1 MVWRAWGRKRTSV
14 NTVIKYTYSLH
25 RCSDGCTAHVNSLMK
40 NRPVWPNIHRLM
52 QFLRSATACGLEK
65 RPGCKCCK
73 NKNRSVARCRH
84 ETVSIYISFF
94 FLPPLP
100 NKRQNRKLSGSLLS
114 TVNFYFYPASS
125 YPTGRRCLRLF
136 SSREPAH
143 SEYQLN
149 VSVSAAVSRR
159 DTSP

>member
-1 MVWRAWGRKRTSV
+1 M
-14 NTVIKYTYSLH
+14 IKYTYSLH
-25 RCSDGCTAHVNSLMK
+25 RCINGCTAHVNSLMK

-73 NKNRSVARCRH
+73 NTTCSIERH
-84 ETVSIYISFF
+84 MTGYVNIL
-94 FLPPLP
+94 FLSPLP
-100 NKRQNRKLSGSLLS
+100 NKRQKREKKAKWQFTLNCKP
-114 TVNFYFYPASS
+114 FFFIYPASS
-125 YPTGRRCLRLF
+125 YPTGRRCLHLF

-149 VSVSAAVSRR
+149 VSISAAVSRR

>member
-1 MVWRAWGRKRTSV
+1 MVWRAQGRKRTSV

-25 RCSDGCTAHVNSLMK
+25 RCSDGCTAHEEQASMAKHPPFDAVPALSNG
-40 NRPVWPNIHRLM
+40 VWVR
-52 QFLRSATACGLEK
+52 EK
-65 RPGCKCCK
+65 AWVQMLQKQ
-73 NKNRSVARCRH
+73 NNRSIALYRH
-84 ETVSIYISFF
+84 ETVSAHILVL
-94 FLPPLP
+94 FLPPFP
-100 NKRQNRKLSGSLLS
+100 DKRQNRKLSGSLLS
-114 TVNFYFYPASS
+114 TVNFFFFYPASS
-125 YPTGRRCLRLF
+125 YPTGRRCLRLV